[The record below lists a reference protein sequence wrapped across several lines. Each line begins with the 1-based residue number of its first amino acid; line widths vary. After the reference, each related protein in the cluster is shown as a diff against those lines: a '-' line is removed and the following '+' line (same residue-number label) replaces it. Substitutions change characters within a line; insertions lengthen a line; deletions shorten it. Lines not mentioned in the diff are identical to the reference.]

1 METLLYSFVQLY
13 RSGRAAP
20 ERGAVGW
27 LVIGIVVG
35 VLLVV
40 FGIIKFLIPGE

>member
-1 METLLYSFVQLY
+1 MQTLELVRRVTQVPYTN
-13 RSGRAAP
+13 

-27 LVIGIVVG
+27 LTLGIIIG